1 MNINKDNKLHE
12 LSLYTNMSLNNIST
26 NKEQNINTKN
36 SKYDNNLSS
45 TINRIKRK
53 SSTMNY
59 KQRELQE
66 RISEVQSQE
75 AKIDEMERALKS
87 AKNSYSD
94 KLKNENKE
102 TSNIKVKIKL
112 LSKKEEELETQSNE
126 DIKSKSKDNQY
137 EDENVISVIDETL
150 KKIEQIKNQISI
162 YKSKLMS
169 LEHSINQATSKLESS
184 KNLIEKDFINSELN
198 FISLEGNIET
208 GIIINIQI

>member
-12 LSLYTNMSLNNIST
+12 LSLYANMSLNNIST

-75 AKIDEMERALKS
+75 AKIYEMERALKS
-87 AKNSYSD
+87 AKNSYSE

-102 TSNIKVKIKL
+102 NSNIKVKIKL
-112 LSKKEEELETQSNE
+112 LSKKEEEL
-126 DIKSKSKDNQY
+126 DIKSKSKDNQH
-137 EDENVISVIDETL
+137 ENVISVIDETL

-162 YKSKLMS
+162 YKSKLIS
-169 LEHSINQATSKLESS
+169 LEYSIDQATSKLESS
-184 KNLIEKDFINSELN
+184 NNLIEKDFINSELS
-198 FISLEGNIET
+198 FISLEGNVET
-208 GIIINIQI
+208 GVIINIQI